1 MRFEMLIKFLEPNFI
16 FVDERGL
23 LIQLVRDGFK
33 QVNYIT
39 AKKNNIRGGHFHK
52 FNREAFFV
60 ISGKFDLDL
69 SDLENEVQ
77 EKHTISAGEFFEIQ
91 PNVLHSFKF
100 LEETQLISMY
110 SSGVEL
116 KDGSKD
122 IFVN

>member
-1 MRFEMLIKFLEPNFI
+1 MLIKFLEPNFV
-16 FVDERGL
+16 FEDQRGL

-39 AKKNNIRGGHFHK
+39 AKKNTIRGGHYHK
-52 FNREAFFV
+52 FNFEAFFV
-60 ISGKFDLDL
+60 VSGRFNLIL
-69 SDLENEVQ
+69 SDLGNEVQ
-77 EKHTISAGEFFEIQ
+77 ETQIMAAGEFFEIP
-91 PNVLHSFKF
+91 PNVLHSFEF

-122 IFVN
+122 IFVI

>member
-1 MRFEMLIKFLEPNFI
+1 M
-16 FVDERGL
+16 
-23 LIQLVRDGFK
+23 
-33 QVNYIT
+33 
-39 AKKNNIRGGHFHK
+39 
-52 FNREAFFV
+52 
-60 ISGKFDLDL
+60 DL